1 MATLLR
7 ALKTLFP
14 LLRLQPWLLS
24 GMITLG
30 VLAALSEG
38 LSISLFI
45 PLVQDQ
51 MGTQTAG
58 AAGRFAELFQWIP
71 SQQRLLW
78 IGFSIVL
85 CMVLK
90 NVLSY
95 SYALLFQGVNAQITH
110 RIRCGVLSQLLSVGQ
125 SYHDTH
131 DSGKLLNT
139 LATETWRVSSA
150 FTVLASVIINICM
163 TLILSILLLLISWKL
178 TLITGCLLLL
188 ISQIIR
194 HFTRQGRRLSAQ
206 ATATNEIL
214 TQRMIETLGG
224 LQLIRAFGRENQEQ
238 HRFALASS
246 AVSKAFFK
254 LDRISILVN
263 PLSEVL
269 IVSLL
274 VGILL
279 TTATLNPGQM
289 AVSMTFLVLL
299 YRLQPRVKQFDAD
312 RVTLDGL
319 SASVEEV
326 RNLLNEND
334 KPYLRS
340 GARVPLAIK
349 KGITFEDVFFQYDSG
364 KSAALSQVNCSINI
378 GETTA
383 FVGPSGAGKSSM
395 ISLICRFYDP
405 SSGRLL
411 IDGVPL
417 PELNLA
423 WWRSQVAV
431 VSQQVYLFNASV
443 AENIAYGKLDAT
455 REEIVEAARKAH
467 AVEFIEKL
475 PNGFETILGDQGIRL
490 SGGQRQRL
498 ALARA
503 FIRDPQV
510 LILDE
515 ATNSLDLIAEG
526 VVQDALAQ
534 FGRNRTVLIVAH
546 RICTIEHADKIVVL
560 DSGKVIE
567 SGTVTQLLAAG
578 GLFSRFY
585 ALQLRS
591 QHSGVQLPVERMA
604 WRSTTSGKIPTG
616 HDEVPVSV

>member
-7 ALKTLFP
+7 ALKALFP

-51 MGTQTAG
+51 MGTQTTG
-58 AAGRFAELFQWIP
+58 AAGRLAELFQWIP
-71 SQQRLLW
+71 WQHRLLW

-95 SYALLFQGVNAQITH
+95 SYAVLFQGVNAQITH
-110 RIRCGVLSQLLSVGQ
+110 RIRCGVLNQLLSVGQ

-312 RVTLDGL
+312 RVKLDSF

-340 GARVPLAIK
+340 GVRVPLAIK
-349 KGITFEDVFFQYDSG
+349 KEITFENVFFQYDSG

-417 PELNLA
+417 PELDLA
-423 WWRSQVAV
+423 WWRSQIAA

-443 AENIAYGKLDAT
+443 AENIAYGRIEAQ

-467 AVEFIEKL
+467 AMEFIEKL

-503 FIRDPQV
+503 FIRDPQI

-515 ATNSLDLIAEG
+515 ATNSLDLISEG
-526 VVQDALAQ
+526 VVQDALAE

-546 RICTIEHADKIVVL
+546 RISTIEHADKIVVL
-560 DSGKVIE
+560 DSGRVIE
-567 SGTVTQLLAAG
+567 SGTVPQLLAAG

-585 ALQLRS
+585 ALQLRNK
-591 QHSGVQLPVERMA
+591 HSA
-604 WRSTTSGKIPTG
+604 
-616 HDEVPVSV
+616 VPRV

>member
-1 MATLLR
+1 MVVLLR
-7 ALKTLFP
+7 ALKALFP

-24 GMITLG
+24 GMIILG

-71 SQQRLLW
+71 SRHRLLW
-78 IGFSIVL
+78 IGFSILL

-95 SYALLFQGVNAQITH
+95 SYSLLFQGVNAQITH
-110 RIRCGVLSQLLSVGQ
+110 RIRCGVLNQLLSVGQ

-139 LATETWRVSSA
+139 LATETWRVSFA

-178 TLITGCLLLL
+178 TLVTGGLLLL

-214 TQRMIETLGG
+214 TQRMIEALGG
-224 LQLIRAFGRENQEQ
+224 LPLIRAFGRENQEQ

-246 AVSKAFFK
+246 EVSKAFFK
-254 LDRISILVN
+254 LDRISILVH

-269 IVSLL
+269 TVSLL

-279 TTATLNPGQM
+279 TTATLNPGEM

-299 YRLQPRVKQFDAD
+299 YRLQPRVKQLDAD
-312 RVTLDGL
+312 RVTLDSL
-319 SASVEEV
+319 SGSVEEV
-326 RNLLNEND
+326 RSLLDESD
-334 KPYLRS
+334 KPYLRGGS
-340 GARVPLAIK
+340 RVLTSIEK
-349 KGITFEDVFFQYDSG
+349 EITFEDVFFQYDSR
-364 KSAALSQVNCSINI
+364 KSAALSQINCSINM

-383 FVGPSGAGKSSM
+383 FVGPSGAGKSSL

-423 WWRSQVAV
+423 WWRNQIAV
-431 VSQQVYLFNASV
+431 VSQHVYLFNASV

-475 PNGFETILGDQGIRL
+475 PNAFETILGDQGIRL

-503 FIRDPQV
+503 FIRDPEI

-515 ATNSLDLIAEG
+515 ATNSLDLISEG

-546 RICTIEHADKIVVL
+546 RISTIEHADKIVVL
-560 DSGKVIE
+560 DSGRVIE
-567 SGTVTQLLAAG
+567 SGTVPQLLVAG

-591 QHSGVQLPVERMA
+591 QHSGAVA
-604 WRSTTSGKIPTG
+604 CGTDGF
-616 HDEVPVSV
+616 